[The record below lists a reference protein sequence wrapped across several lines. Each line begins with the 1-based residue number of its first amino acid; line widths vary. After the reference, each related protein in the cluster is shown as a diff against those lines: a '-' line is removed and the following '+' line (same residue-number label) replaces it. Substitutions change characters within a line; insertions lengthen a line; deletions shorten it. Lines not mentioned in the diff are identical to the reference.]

1 MAKGDEIQERLI
13 IAVKELSESEVWL
26 RMVVTSNMLL
36 RNQVAPLLNECNQ
49 LQRILSASIK
59 TARQSASP

>member
-1 MAKGDEIQERLI
+1 LTVNSERKTTKTRKSYLLKGKQMAKGDEIQERLI

-36 RNQVAPLLNECNQ
+36 
-49 LQRILSASIK
+49 
-59 TARQSASP
+59 